1 MSPMSRNTRDAVARL
16 VAAAFEA
23 KLRNDGM
30 PFLLAHFV
38 TNRCMCSCASCL
50 WKHNDWE
57 DVPLDVLKRFYMEAR
72 EAGFLAAAFTGG
84 EPFLRKDLG
93 ELVRFV
99 KEEAGMR
106 LLVFTTGYFLE
117 KRMDEVLP
125 YLDMM
130 IVSVDSARPER
141 HDEIRGLSGLFDRL
155 VRGVRLA
162 RRRYPDLSL
171 QMNTCIQ
178 VGIEDEID
186 ELVALAKRLDV
197 RISFDVITE
206 FRNAGEGNH
215 FTETSTGLALPA
227 LQAVCDHL
235 VSLKRGGAPIV
246 NSDRYFDYFRQG
258 KPGYRCHHPKLVMSV
273 DGRGFVED
281 CLNLERPIGNI
292 KESSLAEIMARPRF
306 KQLRADAEQCSS
318 CSSPTMVDLS
328 HLWENPGIAL
338 LGSGIHVS

>member
-23 KLRNDGM
+23 KLRADGM

-38 TNRCMCSCASCL
+38 TNHCMCKCASCL

-57 DVPLDVLKRFYMEAR
+57 DVPLAELKRFYMEAAK
-72 EAGFLAAAFTGG
+72 AGFLATAFTGG

-99 KEEAGMR
+99 KQEARMR
-106 LLVFTTGYFLE
+106 ILVFTTGHFLTR
-117 KRMDEVLP
+117 RMDEVLP
-125 YLDMM
+125 YIDMM

-141 HDEIRGLSGLFDRL
+141 HDEIRGLPGLFDRL
-155 VRGVRLA
+155 EAGVIKA

-171 QMNTCIQ
+171 QLNTCIQ
-178 VGIEDEID
+178 VGIGDEID
-186 ELVALAKRLDV
+186 ALVALARRLDV

-206 FRNAGEGNH
+206 FRNGEEGSH
-215 FTETSTGLALPA
+215 FTETSTGLPLPA
-227 LQAVCDHL
+227 LQEVCDRL
-235 VSLKRGGAPIV
+235 VALKRSGAPIL
-246 NSDRYFDYFRQG
+246 NSDGYFDYFRRG
-258 KPGYRCHHPKLVMSV
+258 KPGYHCHHPKLVMSV
-273 DGRGFVED
+273 DGQGNVED
-281 CLNLERPIGNI
+281 CLNLDRPIGNI
-292 KESSLAEIMARPRF
+292 RESSLAEIMARPRF
-306 KQLRADAEQCSS
+306 KELRVDAERCSS

-328 HLWENPGIAL
+328 RLWENPGMAL